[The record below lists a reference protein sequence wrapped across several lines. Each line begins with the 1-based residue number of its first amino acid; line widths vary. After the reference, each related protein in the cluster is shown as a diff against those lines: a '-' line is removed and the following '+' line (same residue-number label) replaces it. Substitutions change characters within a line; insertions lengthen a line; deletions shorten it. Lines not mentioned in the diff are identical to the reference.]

1 MNNLNSRETD
11 RKLYDRMLRY
21 TGVFGGVQVVSV
33 VIKMLLNVFKSR
45 LLGPEGYGLTES
57 FNKNT
62 ELIVNSTGLG
72 INTVAVPEIS
82 QSLNEADASPLAHK
96 VLLTRSW
103 SLLTA
108 LLGLVACLLLA
119 PVLSRWAF
127 NGDSGYTVSFM
138 VLSISVAATAVTNG
152 ETAILKGSGLLR
164 ELALSQLFTGI
175 VALFIV
181 IPLFWFYRLDG
192 VVPALLMTT
201 LGNMVVTC
209 FYSVRYF
216 PYRARPFS
224 VSLLRE
230 GTGMIGFGL
239 ILTVVAFCTSWAW
252 SFIARYI
259 SDYAGQEFLGVYSAG
274 YFLLVVNF
282 ATLLMSVIDSEYYPR
297 LSASAGDLPKA
308 HGLMNDQSLM
318 MCMISAPL
326 VIMFQLLVPLMVLVV
341 LEYDNFL
348 DSILIAQMAVM
359 GVYFKTVSHPIA
371 YLIVARSDSRIYV
384 MQEVLCAIL
393 LIVCVVVGYKLG
405 GIMGLGLSFAAWELL
420 YMILCIIV
428 SYFRYGFVM
437 SSKLVRNF
445 LIQGAVVVSA
455 GAFVSL
461 GSVTGY
467 AGCAVMCAVSL
478 AMSVL
483 FMSRHT
489 SFIPSILSKLSRKK
503 D

>member
-1 MNNLNSRETD
+1 MDNLNSIETD
-11 RKLYDRMLRY
+11 RKLYDRILRY

-45 LLGPEGYGLTES
+45 LLGPEGYGLSES

-62 ELIVNSTGLG
+62 ELIANSTGLG

-82 QSLNEADASPLAHK
+82 QSFDEADASLLAHK

-103 SLLTA
+103 ALLTA
-108 LLGLVACLLLA
+108 LLGLVVSLALA

-138 VLSISVAATAVTNG
+138 VLSMSVAATAVTNG

-164 ELALSQLFTGI
+164 ELALSQLLTGV

-181 IPLFWFYRLDG
+181 IPLFWFYRLGG
-192 VVPALLMTT
+192 VVPALLLTT
-201 LGNMVVTC
+201 LGNMAVTC
-209 FYSVRYF
+209 FYSVRHF
-216 PYRARPFS
+216 PYKARPFS
-224 VSLLRE
+224 VRLLRE

-239 ILTVVAFCTSWAW
+239 ILTVAAFFMSWAW
-252 SFIARYI
+252 SFIARFLTEC
-259 SDYAGQEFLGVYSAG
+259 AGQEFLGVYSAG

-282 ATLLMSVIDSEYYPR
+282 TTLLVSVIDSEYYPR
-297 LSASAGDLPKA
+297 LSASAGDLSNA
-308 HGLMNDQSLM
+308 HGLMNDQSLV

-326 VIMFQLLVPLMVLVV
+326 VILFQLLVPLMVLVV
-341 LEYDNFL
+341 LEYDNFI

-371 YLIVARSDSRIYV
+371 YLVVARSDSKVYV

-393 LIVCVVVGYKLG
+393 LIVCVVAGFKMG
-405 GIMGLGLSFAAWELL
+405 GTLGLGLSFTAWELTYL
-420 YMILCIIV
+420 ILCIIV

-445 LIQGAVVVSA
+445 LIQGVLVVSA

-461 GSVTGY
+461 GSVIGY
-467 AGCAVMCAVSL
+467 TGCAVLCVISL
-478 AMSVL
+478 VISFR

-489 SFIPSILSKLSRKK
+489 SFIPSILSKLSCK
-503 D
+503 

>member
-1 MNNLNSRETD
+1 MDNLNSIETD
-11 RKLYDRMLRY
+11 RKLYDRILRY

-45 LLGPEGYGLTES
+45 LLGPEGYGLSES

-62 ELIVNSTGLG
+62 ELIANSTGLG

-82 QSLNEADASPLAHK
+82 QSFDEADASLLAHK

-103 SLLTA
+103 ALLTA
-108 LLGLVACLLLA
+108 LLGLVVSLALA

-138 VLSISVAATAVTNG
+138 VLSMSVAATAVTNG

-164 ELALSQLFTGI
+164 ELALSQLLTGV

-201 LGNMVVTC
+201 VGNMVVTC
-209 FYSVRYF
+209 FYSVRHF
-216 PYRARPFS
+216 PYRARLFS
-224 VSLLRE
+224 LSLLRE

-239 ILTVVAFCTSWAW
+239 FLTVAAFFMSWAW
-252 SFIARYI
+252 SFIARFLTE
-259 SDYAGQEFLGVYSAG
+259 YAGQEFLGVYSAG

-282 ATLLMSVIDSEYYPR
+282 ASLLMSVIDSEYYPR
-297 LSASAGDLPKA
+297 LSASADDLPKA
-308 HGLMNDQSLM
+308 YGLMNDQSLV

-326 VIMFQLLVPLMVLVV
+326 VILFQLLAPLMVLVV
-341 LEYDNFL
+341 LEYDKFI

-371 YLIVARSDSRIYV
+371 YLILARSDSKIYV
-384 MQEVLCAIL
+384 VQETLCAIL
-393 LIVCVVVGYKLG
+393 LIVCVMAGYKLG
-405 GIMGLGLSFAAWELL
+405 GTIGLGLSFSAWELSYL
-420 YMILCIIV
+420 ILNIV
-428 SYFRYGFVM
+428 VGYFRYRFVM

-445 LIQGAVVVSA
+445 LIQGVLVVSA

-461 GSVTGY
+461 GSVIGY
-467 AGCAVMCAVSL
+467 TGCAVLCVISL
-478 AMSVL
+478 VISFR

-489 SFIPSILSKLSRKK
+489 SFIPSILSKLSRK
-503 D
+503 

>member
-127 NGDSGYTVSFM
+127 NGNSGYTVSFM

-209 FYSVRYF
+209 FYSVRHF

-384 MQEVLCAIL
+384 MQEVICAIL

-420 YMILCIIV
+420 YLILCIIV

-478 AMSVL
+478 AISVL

>member
-127 NGDSGYTVSFM
+127 NGNSGYTVSFM

-209 FYSVRYF
+209 FYSVRHF

-384 MQEVLCAIL
+384 MQEVICAIL

-405 GIMGLGLSFAAWELL
+405 GIMGLGLSFAAWDLL
-420 YMILCIIV
+420 YLILCIIV

-478 AMSVL
+478 AISVL